1 MSTPNQITMPT
12 LAPDATL
19 KLTDPR
25 PTADATFTTKKGRPV
40 DAVCVDHAVVE
51 TGKGTP
57 AVRLLFV
64 ILNGQNEQDADV
76 KGHNI
81 VTDQYLSGNAAP
93 YTFDRLILMGIK
105 ATDEKGVAIA
115 PLLPSGDYNPAFV
128 AKVLELL
135 EAGDATKSGLGGKV
149 MRVSLKTDSFNG
161 QDVVRVG
168 DISQPP
174 QKLEGG
180 QSKKLLTSVLA
191 GLNKGKP
198 EKAEGV
204 SSGARPPRN
213 PTSPPPARD
222 GLAPNPATDGD
233 MTF

>member
-25 PTADATFTTKKGRPV
+25 PTADATFTTRKGRPV

-64 ILNGQNEQDADV
+64 VVSGQDANDADV
-76 KGHNI
+76 AGQNI
-81 VTDQYLSGNAAP
+81 VTDKYLSPGAAP
-93 YTFDRLILMGIK
+93 YTFADLRLMGW
-105 ATDEKGVAIA
+105 DVADGKEDA
-115 PLLPSGDYNPAFV
+115 A
-128 AKVLELL
+128 L
-135 EAGDATKSGLGGKV
+135 EALAGGDLKKSGLGGKLT
-149 MRVSLKTDSFNG
+149 RVDLKSDTFNNAPT
-161 QDVVRVG
+161 VRVAG
-168 DISQPP
+168 ISQPP
-174 QKLEGG
+174 QRLDAKE
-180 QSKKLLTSVLA
+180 V
-191 GLNKGKP
+191 KGKLATASILDAIKKSKDGRP
-198 EKAEGV
+198 KAEG
-204 SSGARPPRN
+204 SDGGSGSNRAPRN